1 MEKTFSL
8 DEEVR
13 DGHIV
18 TKELKAV
25 WNVELDLLDRFLK
38 FCADNNLKCWVD
50 GGTMLGAVRHKG
62 FIPWDDDVDMVMPRA
77 DYDRMIEL
85 APKYFNY
92 PYFLQSA
99 YSDIEFPRTRT
110 VPAYRYGSDTS
121 VRFIPT
127 VQSGNLHRH
136 LCP

>member
-1 MEKTFSL
+1 MRQKRILNNIGFMENTFSL

-85 APKYFNY
+85 APKYFSY

-99 YSDIEFPRTRT
+99 YSDIDYFRGHAQFRRVTIQR
-110 VPAYRYGSDTS
+110 
-121 VRFIPT
+121 
-127 VQSGNLHRH
+127 
-136 LCP
+136 

>member
-99 YSDIEFPRTRT
+99 YS
-110 VPAYRYGSDTS
+110 
-121 VRFIPT
+121 
-127 VQSGNLHRH
+127 Q
-136 LCP
+136 